1 MKTYHISEGDYEAAK
16 ALAKKNQN
24 KHIDKR
30 LQVIL
35 LRYEGLKDREI
46 GEKLGY
52 HRKRV
57 SQLCAEFCTVG
68 LEEYA
73 RNKHGGNHRNMS
85 REEEALF
92 LKGFEERAAAGE
104 MVDVREIK
112 AGYTEK
118 VGRETRSRGHIYTV
132 LERNGWRKVMP
143 RSKHPNQASEAEIKA
158 SKKLTNA

>member
-1 MKTYHISEGDYEAAK
+1 MKTYHIGEADYEAAK
-16 ALAKKNQN
+16 ALARKNQN

-30 LQVIL
+30 LQVII

-57 SQLCAEFCTVG
+57 SQLCAEFAEKG

-92 LKGFEERAAAGE
+92 LKGYEERASAGE

-112 AGYTEK
+112 AGYAEK
-118 VGRETRSRGHIYTV
+118 LGRETKSRGHIYT
-132 LERNGWRKVMP
+132 LLARNDWRKVMP
-143 RSKHPNQASEAEIKA
+143 RSKHPNQASEAEIEA

>member
-1 MKTYHISEGDYEAAK
+1 MKTYHISEAEYEAAK

-30 LQVIL
+30 LQVVI

-57 SQLCAEFCTVG
+57 SQLCAEFCSVG

-85 REEEALF
+85 QEEEALF

-112 AGYTEK
+112 AGYAEK
-118 VGRETRSRGHIYTV
+118 VGHETRSHGQIYAL
-132 LERNGWRKVMP
+132 LERNGWRTVMP
-143 RSKHPNQASEAEIKA
+143 RSRHPKAASEADREA
-158 SKKLTNA
+158 SKKLTNG

>member
-1 MKTYHISEGDYEAAK
+1 MKTYRISEAEYEAAR
-16 ALAKKNQN
+16 AFAKKNQN
-24 KHIDKR
+24 KRVDKR
-30 LQVIL
+30 LQVII

-57 SQLCAEFCTVG
+57 SQLCAEFCRIG

-73 RNKHGGNHRNMS
+73 RNKHGGNRRNMS

-92 LKGFEERAAAGE
+92 LKGFEERATAGE

-112 AGYTEK
+112 ADYARK
-118 VGRETRSRGHIYTV
+118 IGRETRSHGQIYAL

-143 RSKHPNQASEAEIKA
+143 RSKHPNQASEAEIEA
-158 SKKLTNA
+158 SKKLTIE